1 MCEDWVAKD
10 SNCPHH
16 NENNEV
22 SIRLMLCSA
31 HNDYWAIYAIGWFD
45 ELFAKQFEKLSE
57 IWSFR
62 KFGFQIAFIWWIGY
76 PLTEHL
82 EEKGSWNSKHFSY
95 EKEAF

>member
-45 ELFAKQFEKLSE
+45 ELFAKQFE
-57 IWSFR
+57 
-62 KFGFQIAFIWWIGY
+62 
-76 PLTEHL
+76 
-82 EEKGSWNSKHFSY
+82 
-95 EKEAF
+95 